1 MDWGLMLLIGIVG
14 GLSTFGMI
22 NVLYYFHDKENKQ

>member
-1 MDWGLMLLIGIVG
+1 MDWMLLFMIGVAG

-22 NVLYYFHDKENKQ
+22 NVLYYFHDKENK